1 MPKKKLIAR
10 RTDKI
15 VASFF
20 SNASD
25 YHESLNVTQER
36 ALKTK
41 MTMLNAGSSSAMPP
55 RRGRVLSQEDS
66 FT

>member
-15 VASFF
+15 VASSF

-41 MTMLNAGSSSAMPP
+41 MTVLNVDSWSAMPP
-55 RRGRVLSQEDS
+55 CRGRVLSQEDS